1 MSAEVVIHPYA
12 STAVNGGSTTLFTCL
27 SYGIPTPSIVWS
39 QGGYHL
45 SNGTHKN
52 IEEELVT
59 ENDSRVV
66 FVKSL
71 LRICNTEPADSGSY
85 SCIANNTFQETLQI
99 QLLVCVPGEE
109 VRALLAYS
117 TLFNV
122 TLGYLQDAFAIQYSD
137 NGSNKRTQ
145 EEAIEFH
152 WFEYISNCEGN
163 VQDYLTPSLC
173 QLHAK
178 PYVVLALCC
187 DL

>member
-1 MSAEVVIHPYA
+1 MEV
-12 STAVNGGSTTLFTCL
+12 NTTEQF
-27 SYGIPTPSIVWS
+27 
-39 QGGYHL
+39 Q
-45 SNGTHKN
+45 
-52 IEEELVT
+52 
-59 ENDSRVV
+59 
-66 FVKSL
+66 SL
-71 LRICNTEPADSGSY
+71 LSDNAFHFRFACGYTKPTHQIQLNDKEEFAHSIWLHHVLFRPCAELEQLWKG
-85 SCIANNTFQETLQI
+85 FQETLQI

-109 VRALLAYS
+109 VRALLSYS

>member
-1 MSAEVVIHPYA
+1 MEVNTTEQFQSLLSDNAFHFRFACGYTKPTHQIQLNDKEEFAHSIWLHHVLFRPYA
-12 STAVNGGSTTLFTCL
+12 
-27 SYGIPTPSIVWS
+27 
-39 QGGYHL
+39 
-45 SNGTHKN
+45 
-52 IEEELVT
+52 EL
-59 ENDSRVV
+59 EQLW
-66 FVKSL
+66 K
-71 LRICNTEPADSGSY
+71 G
-85 SCIANNTFQETLQI
+85 FQETLQI